1 VPRLGPALANIRRH
15 LAPEGSFL
23 LFVPAPG
30 WTNTLATKRVVAAYS
45 GRLAGVVGGLFDGF
59 FQHHHLYPDVVWR
72 HLLSGAGFGEV
83 RVVGLGSRVANQLF
97 ERHLPSAFAAFVV
110 KAIRGR
116 YPQGAWNLDRSR
128 DPRFQAFMA
137 EVESG
142 ACRHDDVQHPDV
154 AEYFIHCRC

>member
-1 VPRLGPALANIRRH
+1 
-15 LAPEGSFL
+15 
-23 LFVPAPG
+23 
-30 WTNTLATKRVVAAYS
+30 
-45 GRLAGVVGGLFDGF
+45 VGGLFDGF